1 MTGSRP
7 RRQWSTSRLTL
18 FTRPWR
24 GGWPYRRVQ
33 RRHRSA
39 ERVASELRKL
49 LTRLDV
55 PRPYVL
61 VGLSLGGLNAQ
72 VYAALYPEG
81 LAGVVLLDAPPM
93 SFILREEYGE
103 LSEMA
108 NSMTDQWQAA
118 ADAGLDSEDPD
129 ERGRPTS
136 SSKR

>member
-1 MTGSRP
+1 M
-7 RRQWSTSRLTL
+7 
-18 FTRPWR
+18 RPWR